1 MTAMRRWLLVAA
13 AILALVGAPAVSRAL
28 PVDDSEI
35 SATSLL
41 ALAQGSEQV
50 PYAGHVE
57 TVGAFTLPTTDQFNA
72 VANLLGQSSEL
83 RVWWRS
89 ADDWRVDRLAAT
101 GETDL
106 FHAGTSTT
114 TWNYEGSRATETAD
128 ALALLPRSVDLLPPT
143 LTRRVLAQA
152 RPDEV
157 SRLPAKRIAGHSA
170 PGLRLTPA
178 LAQAS
183 IGHVDIW
190 VEQQTGLPLRVEVWA
205 TGAASPAFT
214 SEFADVSLTSPP
226 PDVTTFEAP
235 PGVTV
240 SSGGLGEDSMLAHI
254 VGTYRG
260 ESLAGL
266 PLSGGAGFAPRYGHG
281 VTQLLVLA
289 VDDEVADPL
298 RDQLART
305 PGSTIEDDGTL
316 LGTGPLHLM
325 LSPCL
330 GDRPSW
336 LLLGTVNDRTLHR
349 AARQIY
355 GSALDEAT

>member
-13 AILALVGAPAVSRAL
+13 AILALVGAPAVSRGL
-28 PVDDSEI
+28 PVDDSDI

-41 ALAQGSEQV
+41 ALTQDSEQV
-50 PYAGHVE
+50 PYSGYVQ
-57 TVGAFTLPTTDQFNA
+57 TVGALTLPTTDQFNA
-72 VANLLGQSSEL
+72 VANLLGQKSEL

-89 ADDWRVDRLAAT
+89 TEDWRVDRLATT

-106 FHAGTSTT
+106 FHAGDATTS
-114 TWNYEGSRATETAD
+114 WNYEGSRASETAD
-128 ALALLPRSVDLLPPT
+128 ALALLPRSVDMLPPP
-143 LTRRVLAQA
+143 LARRMLAQA
-152 RPDEV
+152 RPEEV
-157 SRLPAKRIAGHSA
+157 SRLPARRVAGHSA

-183 IGHVDIW
+183 IDHVDIW
-190 VEQQTGLPLRVEVWA
+190 VEPQTGLPLRVEVWA
-205 TGAASPAFT
+205 AGAASPAFT
-214 SEFADVSLTSPP
+214 SEFADVSLTAPP
-226 PDVTTFEAP
+226 PDVTVFEAP

-254 VGTYRG
+254 VAAYRG

-266 PLSGGAGFAPRYGHG
+266 PLSGGAGFAPRYGSG

-305 PGSTIEDDGTL
+305 PGSTIGDDGTS
-316 LGTGPLHLM
+316 LGTGPLNLL

-336 LLLGTVNDRTLHR
+336 LLLGTVDGRTLHR
-349 AARQIY
+349 AAQQIY
-355 GSALDEAT
+355 GSALSEAT

>member
-13 AILALVGAPAVSRAL
+13 AILALVAAPAVSRAL
-28 PVDDSEI
+28 PVENSEI
-35 SATSLL
+35 SATRLL
-41 ALAQGSEQV
+41 ALALDSERL
-50 PYAGHVE
+50 PYSGYVE
-57 TVGAFTLPTTDQFNA
+57 TVGAFTLPPTDQFNA
-72 VANLLGQSSEL
+72 VANLLGQSNEL

-89 ADDWRVDRLAAT
+89 AEDWRVDRLATT

-106 FHAGTSTT
+106 FHADGATTS
-114 TWNYEGSRATETAD
+114 WNYEGSRATETAD

-152 RPDEV
+152 QPDEV
-157 SRLPAKRIAGHSA
+157 SRLPATRVAGHSA

-183 IGHVDIW
+183 IDHVDIW
-190 VEQQTGLPLRVEVWA
+190 VEPQTGLPLRVEVWA
-205 TGAASPAFT
+205 AGAASPAFT
-214 SEFADVSLTSPP
+214 SAFADVSLSTPASE
-226 PDVTTFEAP
+226 VTTFEVP

-240 SSGGLGEDSMLAHI
+240 SSGGFGEDSMLAHI

-260 ESLAGL
+260 ETLAGL
-266 PLSGGAGFAPRYGHG
+266 PLSGGAGFAPRYGNG

-316 LGTGPLHLM
+316 LGTGPLSMM

-336 LLLGTVNDRTLHR
+336 LLLGTVDDRTLHR
-349 AARQIY
+349 AAQQIY